1 MRIDVNNI
9 SNAAILNEEQGD
21 DIKTQ
26 LKLTAQNWAWA
37 IACFYYPYGF
47 LEPISTMFIK
57 STTWVPSLAL
67 LRLRASFEMS
77 PLIGVVIWL

>member
-57 STTWVPSLAL
+57 STT
-67 LRLRASFEMS
+67 
-77 PLIGVVIWL
+77 